1 MNRPYAIVQI
11 HKIMNAENI
20 FLGSVN
26 LGFAIV
32 ITAIC
37 IPLVKCKI
45 RMNPW
50 YGVRIPKSFE
60 SEENWYKINAYGGKR
75 MIVWALLPAV
85 VGIAAFFLPLDSDAS
100 GTLLLTLL
108 LAIAPLVAILPPII
122 EIVIFSRK
130 M

>member
-1 MNRPYAIVQI
+1 MNID
-11 HKIMNAENI
+11 NI
-20 FLGSVN
+20 TLGSVN
-26 LGFAIV
+26 LGFAIL
-32 ITAIC
+32 IIAIS
-37 IPLVKCKI
+37 IPLVKRKI
-45 RMNPW
+45 KMNPW

-85 VGIAAFFLPLDSDAS
+85 VGIVAFFLPLDSDAG
-100 GTLLLTLL
+100 GTPL
-108 LAIAPLVAILPPII
+108 LAVLLAFVPLIAIIPAII